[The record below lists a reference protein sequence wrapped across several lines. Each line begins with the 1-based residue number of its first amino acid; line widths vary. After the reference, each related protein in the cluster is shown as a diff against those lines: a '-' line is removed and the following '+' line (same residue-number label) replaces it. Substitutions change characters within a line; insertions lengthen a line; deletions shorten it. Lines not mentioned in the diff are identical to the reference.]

1 MQRYLTFA
9 LVITTCAGATLFGQ
23 NVSRLYPEKKLQ
35 ADAARWGE
43 QIQAEYGDTILPQL
57 TQAERNAL
65 GAVKIEVPLS
75 GPNGDPFSFY
85 TDDKGTIYL
94 PALSLRF
101 FSDLCVA
108 NVWLNAHGYDGTTV
122 RDYVGVLLREAT
134 LSPGAPLPPVFRTLG
149 VPDNARD
156 ESAVANRV
164 DRNFGNTIVFLLVH
178 ELGHAL
184 KKHDTHSRDP
194 VQKRKQEIEADG
206 FAIEMMRR
214 IGQVPLGVEFWF
226 DVERIGHVQGMRR
239 LVETER
245 FPAEAEWQKYLA
257 SFDHPVTNERLDAL
271 ASVIEKAS
279 DSFARNQ
286 ANQAEWSAR
295 FKTWGQWFH
304 VAAPP
309 WTTNRIA
316 RTAEYERV
324 RDLHLEDLKP
334 RKTAFTMLGS
344 EHEPDYNGLFAVRR
358 TAADGGQDRVDLLL
372 LRMGKEVTGGYSN
385 RKLDGFIEGEI
396 RSGMLHFTWREGNA
410 NGHGVARAQG
420 ETLRG
425 TWGLGESEQGAGEF
439 SAERQKKERSAP

>member
-1 MQRYLTFA
+1 VQRYFTLA
-9 LVITTCAGATLFGQ
+9 LVITTCAAATAFAQ

-35 ADAARWGE
+35 ADAARWSE
-43 QIQAEYGDTILPQL
+43 QVQAEYRETILPQL
-57 TQAERNAL
+57 TDEERNVL

-75 GPNGDPFSFY
+75 GSNGDPFSFY
-85 TDDKGTIYL
+85 TDNKGTIYL

-101 FSDLCVA
+101 FSDLCTA
-108 NVWLNAHGYDGTTV
+108 NAWLNAHGYDGTTV

-149 VPDNARD
+149 VPDNARE

-164 DRNFGNTIVFLLVH
+164 DRNFGNTIVFLLAH

-184 KKHDTHSRDP
+184 KKHNTHLRDP
-194 VQKRKQEIEADG
+194 VQKRKQEIEADA

-239 LVETER
+239 LVATQR
-245 FPAEAEWQKYLA
+245 FPSEPEWQKYLA
-257 SFDHPVTNERLDAL
+257 GFDHPVTNERLEAL
-271 ASVIEKAS
+271 AAAIEKAS

-286 ANQAEWSAR
+286 TNQAQWSAR
-295 FKTWGQWFH
+295 FKMWGQSFRL
-304 VAAPP
+304 AAPP
-309 WTTNRIA
+309 WTTNPIA

-334 RKTAFTMLGS
+334 RKAAFTIPGT
-344 EHEPDYNGLFAVRR
+344 EQEPEFNGLFAIRR
-358 TAADGGQDRVDLLL
+358 TAADGRQDRMDLLL
-372 LRMGKEVTGGYSN
+372 LRFGNDVNGGYSN
-385 RKLDGFIEGEI
+385 GRVDGFIEGQI
-396 RSGMLHFTWREGNA
+396 RDGALHFTWREGNA
-410 NGHGVARAQG
+410 SGHGVAQPQG

-425 TWGLGESEQGAGEF
+425 TWGVGEAEQGAGEF
-439 SAERQKKERSAP
+439 SGLRQKKKDASR